1 MPGHSKSI
9 SLHPS
14 GADYDIRIVGGRSHP
29 LRDFYHALLRLQW
42 PATLAVISAG
52 FMVPNTLFALA
63 YYYVGGVEHARP
75 GSFSDAFFFS
85 VETMATI
92 GYGAMYPSSDPA
104 NWLMVVE
111 SMVGTILTALATG
124 LVFAKFSRPS
134 ARIVFTEH
142 VVICVQDGKPTLMF
156 RLGNERGNAIV
167 DAQFRAILIR
177 TERAPD
183 GGAFYRMV
191 DLKFVRDRALALTR
205 SLSLMHI
212 IDESSPFYGQT
223 PESVI
228 EQEFELQV
236 IVVGTDD
243 IVMQTVHA
251 THNYYA
257 QNMRWGMRL
266 ADVLSE
272 TSGGNLLLDLHKFH
286 DLTPGVPSADFPYP
300 RPTDLAT

>member
-1 MPGHSKSI
+1 MLRPAKTI
-9 SLHPS
+9 SLRRA
-14 GADYDIRIVGGRSHP
+14 GADYDIRIIGGRSHP

-52 FMVPNTLFALA
+52 FMIPNTLFAVA

-124 LVFAKFSRPS
+124 LVFAKFSRPT

-142 VVICVQDGKPTLMF
+142 AVICPQDGKPTLMF
-156 RLGNERGNAIV
+156 RLGNERGNSIV
-167 DAQFRAILIR
+167 DAHFRGILVR
-177 TERAPD
+177 TERTPER
-183 GGAFYRMV
+183 GTFYRMV
-191 DLKFVRDRALALTR
+191 DFKFVRERALALNR
-205 SLSLMHI
+205 SLTLMHT
-212 IDESSPFYGQT
+212 IDENSPFFGQT

-243 IVMQTVHA
+243 TVMQTVHA
-251 THNYYA
+251 RHTYFAHH
-257 QNMRWGMRL
+257 MRWGMRL

-272 TSGGNLLLDLHKFH
+272 ASDGNLLLDLHKFH
-286 DLTPGVPSADFPYP
+286 DLKASEPSPDFPYP
-300 RPTDLAT
+300 RR